1 MAGKALD
8 KLSATGALPANLA
21 ALGSAALSSGNLAAL
36 GSAAQSA
43 LSSGA
48 LPAALGSAAQ
58 AALSSGALPAAL
70 GSAAQSALGSAN
82 LGALGSA
89 AQSALGSANL
99 GALAGAAQSAMGTI
113 DAGTSSAKGMLAAAK
128 EIGETGKLPAA
139 IEAFVP
145 PQLRGILQDNIKSG
159 KLSEAVASLSSALDK
174 HGSLS
179 GALKASI
186 IESIGKHAEGGPPPP
201 SGELGAAM
209 GKLKI
214 GSVGDKEH
222 VTWEAEIR
230 ALLVGFGSKPVE
242 GSGDVVYSDDERA
255 AIEAKVKAYAEG
267 LPDGSDQKK
276 FAMSYLASG
285 SIFKPVGLPAVGQLP
300 GGLSAGLSAVLPTGA
315 MPVGAMGQAGGPSAG
330 GPSAGGPSAGG
341 PPAGLPQGLGGL
353 LGGLPGGDL
362 LGSPAQAAGH
372 PTDAVMQHAMV
383 RITDLARAEVPPI
396 HLGIGVLLLSC
407 IFVYGWSGG
416 RDNATD
422 ACTDEIGCDAAS
434 IMATMAVATLQLWL
448 LALMLVFIMF
458 VVEVVVVGVIR
469 RPTNETL
476 ADIMTDVTSGTAL
489 IDQGVGML
497 GLRIMFSWLLDPR
510 MLLAIGASFV
520 CAGAFACVYLAWL
533 GLDDKATRDD
543 YRAAAQNT
551 YAFQLVAFFA
561 FIVAQ
566 FWIKAWWADGVRLHK
581 SV

>member
-1 MAGKALD
+1 
-8 KLSATGALPANLA
+8 
-21 ALGSAALSSGNLAAL
+21 
-36 GSAAQSA
+36 
-43 LSSGA
+43 
-48 LPAALGSAAQ
+48 
-58 AALSSGALPAAL
+58 
-70 GSAAQSALGSAN
+70 
-82 LGALGSA
+82 
-89 AQSALGSANL
+89 
-99 GALAGAAQSAMGTI
+99 
-113 DAGTSSAKGMLAAAK
+113 
-128 EIGETGKLPAA
+128 
-139 IEAFVP
+139 
-145 PQLRGILQDNIKSG
+145 
-159 KLSEAVASLSSALDK
+159 
-174 HGSLS
+174 
-179 GALKASI
+179 
-186 IESIGKHAEGGPPPP
+186 
-201 SGELGAAM
+201 
-209 GKLKI
+209 
-214 GSVGDKEH
+214 
-222 VTWEAEIR
+222 
-230 ALLVGFGSKPVE
+230 
-242 GSGDVVYSDDERA
+242 
-255 AIEAKVKAYAEG
+255 
-267 LPDGSDQKK
+267 
-276 FAMSYLASG
+276 
-285 SIFKPVGLPAVGQLP
+285 
-300 GGLSAGLSAVLPTGA
+300 
-315 MPVGAMGQAGGPSAG
+315 
-330 GPSAGGPSAGG
+330 
-341 PPAGLPQGLGGL
+341 
-353 LGGLPGGDL
+353 
-362 LGSPAQAAGH
+362 
-372 PTDAVMQHAMV
+372 MQHAMV